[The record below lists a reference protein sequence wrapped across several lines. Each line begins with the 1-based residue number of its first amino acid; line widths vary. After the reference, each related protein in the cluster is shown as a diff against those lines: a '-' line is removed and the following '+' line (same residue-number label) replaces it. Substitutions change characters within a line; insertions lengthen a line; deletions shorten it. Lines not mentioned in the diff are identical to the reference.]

1 MLNLSLQE
9 DRSKLAQSVTDESNL
24 ARKQWSL
31 RQFEIQ
37 CGRIQQYV
45 KENLENQYDIQ
56 SVKEMPIVSSI
67 NIQKRIVS
75 KKATIY
81 KKAPMRKFT
90 NINDDQKEVVD
101 LIYKDM
107 CINQKLNV
115 SNKGFVYQ
123 DQSIGMILPKNGKL
137 IARIFKMHQID
148 AIASEVDPEV
158 ADGFIISVFDRE
170 NYIQLYKDKKEKDT
184 ATGKSGRSVRSSAY
198 PIDGVTSEVANEMQF
213 KKYVERYLVW
223 TPEYNYMQN
232 GLGEVLDPETMEA
245 LGDQEIESPLIGEGC
260 MPFFEAS
267 REKDFEYFVRASNAL
282 TDFTIEF
289 NSRLTDESN
298 NIKMNGYAVGVLK
311 GPSELQPENQVIGA
325 AMLLKLATDDPDA
338 VVDFEF
344 VSPNSNIGEISSAN
358 DKFLNYFVTAE
369 GLGAEAINSQGIQD
383 KATSGIDRFIQG
395 IQKIEAHQ
403 DDYEVYRN
411 VEMQIYKIIKAW
423 LRVLNG
429 SDKLDKKYQIIL
441 PEDSEIMV
449 EYDKP
454 EMIQTPGEMLTNWEK
469 EYDLGLTSKVR
480 YLMDTR
486 SISREDALEEL
497 KQVSNDEKE
506 IYDEPEIEEVPDLT
520 EEDMDLGAD
529 NEKEIDAP
537 EMKSANPSASKVDQ
551 GIQEQEKL
559 LNGAQVTAVMGVVEK
574 YKTKVLDKTS
584 AVQLLQTAFGMEESV
599 ANKILGAQDGGSIG
613 EDDDKQIKV
622 DPTNQS

>member
-9 DRSKLAQSVTDESNL
+9 DRAKLAQSINDESNK

-37 CGRIQQYV
+37 SGRIQQYV

-81 KKAPMRKFT
+81 KKPPMRKFT
-90 NINDDQKEVVD
+90 ELSDDQKETVD

-107 CINQKLNV
+107 HVNQKLNI

-137 IARIFKMHQID
+137 ICRVFKMHQID
-148 AIASEVDPEV
+148 AIPSDIDPEI
-158 ADGFIISVFDRE
+158 ADGFAISVFDRE
-170 NYIQLYKDKKEKDT
+170 NYIQLYQEKKEKDT
-184 ATGKSGRSVRSSAY
+184 PTGKSGRSVRSSAN
-198 PIDGVTSEVANEMQF
+198 PIDGVTAEIANEYQF
-213 KKYVERYLVW
+213 KRYVERYLVW
-223 TPEYNYMQN
+223 SPEYNYIQN
-232 GLGEVLDPETMEA
+232 GLGEILDPETLQPIEGA
-245 LGDQEIESPLIGEGC
+245 EIESPLIGEDC
-260 MPFFEAS
+260 MPFFEAA
-267 REKDFEYFVRASNAL
+267 REKDFEYFVRAANAL

-311 GPSELQPENQVIGA
+311 APSEIQPENQIIGA
-325 AMLLKLATDDPDA
+325 AMMLKLNTDDPDA

-344 VSPNSNIGEISSAN
+344 VSPNSNIGEISNAN

-411 VEMQIYKIIKAW
+411 VEMQIYKIVKAW
-423 LRVLNG
+423 LRALNG
-429 SDKLDKKYQIIL
+429 SDKLDKKYQVIL
-441 PEDSEIMV
+441 PEESEVIV

-454 EMIQTPGEMLTNWEK
+454 EMIQTPGEVLVNFEK

-486 SISREDALEEL
+486 GISREDAMEEL
-497 KQVSNDEKE
+497 KQIKMDEGE
-506 IYDEPEIEEVPDLT
+506 VYDEPTIEEVPDLT

-529 NEKEIDAP
+529 NEKEVDVP
-537 EMKSANPSASKVDQ
+537 EMKSADPSTSNVEQ
-551 GIQEQEKL
+551 GIQDKDKL
-559 LNGAQVTAVMGVVEK
+559 LNGAQVTAVMGVVEN
-574 YKTKVLDKTS
+574 YKMKVLDKES
-584 AVQLLQTAFGMEESV
+584 AVQLLKTAFGMEQEV
-599 ANKILGAQDGGSIG
+599 ALKILGEQDGGSSG
-613 EDDDKQIKV
+613 KV
-622 DPTNQS
+622 DNKQKETDSEDQS